1 MITRKEDMYDLIILG
16 TGPAGLAAAVY
27 AARYKMNFLVIGA
40 LSGGTV
46 TQAHMVEN
54 YPGIE
59 GVTGIELGKRMAD
72 HAKKLGSDIAADLIK
87 KIEKKDGYFV
97 LHGSK
102 EYETKRILL
111 AIGAERAK
119 LKIKGEDELL
129 GKGVSY
135 CATCDGPFFKN
146 KTVCVVGGGNAA
158 VTSALYMAELAEKVY
173 LIYRGTELK
182 AEPAWIE
189 NLESQKNIET
199 IYNANINEIQG
210 KNNVEGTVLDTNRKI
225 ETDGVFIEIGSTPNK
240 ALIAGLGLKTDN
252 RGYITVDS
260 ELKTGAKGI
269 WAAGDIAQNGFKLRQ
284 AITAAAEG
292 AIAVYSIYLDT
303 KK

>member
-1 MITRKEDMYDLIILG
+1 MYDLIILG

-135 CATCDGPFFKN
+135 CATCDGPFFN
-146 KTVCVVGGGNAA
+146 HKTVCVVGGGNAA

>member
-1 MITRKEDMYDLIILG
+1 MYDLIILG

>member
-1 MITRKEDMYDLIILG
+1 MYDLIILG

-72 HAKKLGSDIAADLIK
+72 HAEKLGSGITADLIK

-111 AIGAERAK
+111 AIGAERTK
-119 LKIKGEDELL
+119 LKIKGEDEFL

-189 NLESQKNIET
+189 SLESQKNIET
-199 IYNANINEIQG
+199 IYNANITEIQG
-210 KNNVEGTVLDTNRKI
+210 ENKVEKVFLDNNREI
-225 ETDGVFIEIGSTPNK
+225 EADGVFIEIGSTPNK
-240 ALIAGLGLKTDN
+240 ALIAGLGLTTDD